1 MAISGNPKM
10 LAYDI
15 AKGFFQVNVAIL
27 KTYTP
32 EDLKTVLVNI
42 SIVQRELRAEQV
54 PLEDSAA
61 IKGKNQRLQRLQQAV
76 TLINSFAKQHR
87 LRL

>member
-15 AKGFFQVNVAIL
+15 AKGFFQVNVAAL

-42 SIVQRELRAEQV
+42 GIVQRELRAAHV
-54 PLEDSAA
+54 PLEDAA
-61 IKGKNQRLQRLQQAV
+61 AVKEKNQKLQRLQQAV
-76 TLINSFAKQHR
+76 TLINSYAKQHR